1 VNHAPTFFEEEK
13 LKAQGYQLVAGIDE
27 VGRGPLAGPVVAAAV
42 ILPLGDD
49 ISWLFQVRDSKQL
62 TPLKRDRLSIYIQ
75 RDALAI
81 GIGVVP
87 PDVIDA
93 HGIVAATRLAM
104 SYAVGSLNLVPD
116 YLLIDAV
123 RLPDLELPQK
133 SIIKGDTLS
142 ISIAAA
148 SIVAKVTRDRLMVE
162 LDAFFPGYGLARNK
176 GYPTSEHLEQLSCMG
191 ACPIHRKS
199 FAPVRNVV

>member
-1 VNHAPTFFEEEK
+1 MNHAPTFFEEEK

-176 GYPTSEHLEQLSCMG
+176 GYPTSEHLEQLRCMG